1 MVLNN
6 SPGRGSSRHSQRSTC
21 FADGRGDVLDRP
33 CTASSSPTGEGPTR
47 GAPPLTLS
55 LGPAPRSVLSLSD
68 PFLNFLLLLC
78 GSEIQTGPHTH
89 QRFC

>member
-6 SPGRGSSRHSQRSTC
+6 SPGLWQQPALPALHVC
-21 FADGRGDVLDRP
+21 FADGRGDVKDRP

-47 GAPPLTLS
+47 GAPP